1 MVCGLW
7 IMDSS
12 GGDEREEKLGA
23 RLIAGAVHVGPDK
36 VARAQD
42 VQVAEIIHILTSAR
56 QNVDTHDLE
65 PEIWCVIVRADV
77 TRVLRVRREN
87 PLAVTCKVDTHEAQQ
102 CFPDLHSGQAEAKF
116 TSIWC

>member
-1 MVCGLW
+1 MVYSSW

-12 GGDEREEKLGA
+12 GGDERQEKLGA

-65 PEIWCVIVRADV
+65 PATWCVIVRPNV

-87 PLAVTCKVDTHEAQQ
+87 PFAVTCKVNTRGAQQ
-102 CFPDLHSGQAEAKF
+102 CFPHLHSGKAEAKF